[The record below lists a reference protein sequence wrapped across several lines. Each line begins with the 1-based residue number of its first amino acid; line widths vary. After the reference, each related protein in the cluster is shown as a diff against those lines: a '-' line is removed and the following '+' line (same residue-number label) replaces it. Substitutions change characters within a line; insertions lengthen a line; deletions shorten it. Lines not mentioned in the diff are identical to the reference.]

1 MATALNQPVAGSTS
15 PRTFFFNGRL
25 LSAEDLQREQTA
37 RESGQ
42 SQLARLLGCGIA
54 SGLEITGKHGETVL
68 TIGTGVGITP
78 SGGVIAIDTIELDL
92 AAIGQ
97 RNRSGGFSD
106 CLAAMSA
113 LSQVAGGLY
122 LLVLTPTW
130 LASGRATTTLG
141 EVGACNRKLEQPA
154 VRARLLAMKEP
165 ADVPGASGKPGETEE
180 AGKARDTL
188 RNRAAHSLLAPE
200 DPETI
205 ILQTTATTG
214 GSGAAT
220 RMVGWLP
227 EGRVPALTADD
238 LPLAVVY
245 LSASA
250 TIDWCDGDAAQRRL
264 APPPGLA
271 GDRFWRE
278 SHAVEME
285 AFSRQ
290 FVAQFSDQQAA
301 AVEDIA
307 GVYAFLPPVALV
319 TRQWLELLVK
329 GFRLAGLNVTH
340 NPTPVSRAHFADL
353 LNHGLHDSSLAIT
366 KSATGNAYSLAGSDL
381 CLLCFESAPQAPN
394 K

>member
-1 MATALNQPVAGSTS
+1 
-15 PRTFFFNGRL
+15 
-25 LSAEDLQREQTA
+25 
-37 RESGQ
+37 
-42 SQLARLLGCGIA
+42 
-54 SGLEITGKHGETVL
+54 
-68 TIGTGVGITP
+68 
-78 SGGVIAIDTIELDL
+78 
-92 AAIGQ
+92 
-97 RNRSGGFSD
+97 
-106 CLAAMSA
+106 
-113 LSQVAGGLY
+113 
-122 LLVLTPTW
+122 
-130 LASGRATTTLG
+130 
-141 EVGACNRKLEQPA
+141 
-154 VRARLLAMKEP
+154 
-165 ADVPGASGKPGETEE
+165 
-180 AGKARDTL
+180 
-188 RNRAAHSLLAPE
+188 
-200 DPETI
+200 
-205 ILQTTATTG
+205 
-214 GSGAAT
+214 
-220 RMVGWLP
+220 MVGWLP

-290 FVAQFSDQQAA
+290 FVAQFVAQFSDQQAA

-340 NPTPVSRAHFADL
+340 NPTPVSRARFAEL
-353 LNHGLHDSSLAIT
+353 LQHGLHDSSLPIT
-366 KSATGNAYSLAGSDL
+366 RSATGNAYSLAGSDL

>member
-278 SHAVEME
+278 SHTIEME
-285 AFSRQ
+285 AFARQ

-340 NPTPVSRAHFADL
+340 NPTPVSRARFAEL
-353 LNHGLHDSSLAIT
+353 LQHGLRDSSLPIT
-366 KSATGNAYSLAGSDL
+366 RSATGNAYSLAGSDL

>member
-54 SGLEITGKHGETVL
+54 SGLEITGKRGETVL

-238 LPLAVVY
+238 LPLAV
-245 LSASA
+245 
-250 TIDWCDGDAAQRRL
+250 
-264 APPPGLA
+264 
-271 GDRFWRE
+271 
-278 SHAVEME
+278 
-285 AFSRQ
+285 
-290 FVAQFSDQQAA
+290 
-301 AVEDIA
+301 
-307 GVYAFLPPVALV
+307 
-319 TRQWLELLVK
+319 
-329 GFRLAGLNVTH
+329 
-340 NPTPVSRAHFADL
+340 
-353 LNHGLHDSSLAIT
+353 
-366 KSATGNAYSLAGSDL
+366 
-381 CLLCFESAPQAPN
+381 
-394 K
+394 